1 MSATAAAPSTVTGPL
16 RPRRHPGRVVV
27 GAVAILFFADLL
39 YRIAMNEGFQ
49 WDVVGQY
56 FTAPIIM
63 KGLVSTIWL
72 TIATVVLGFF
82 FGTLLAVA
90 RLSQNVVLQSLS
102 WGYVWFFR
110 SVPLL
115 VLILFTFNI
124 GYLVPVIEIGLPFME
139 PWISMPTNSVITPLG
154 AGLLALTLHEAAYAA
169 EIVRGGILGVDQ
181 GQFEAASALG
191 MSRRRTMLRIV
202 IPQAMRSIIPSA
214 GNQLIGMLKGTSMVS
229 VIAVGDLLY
238 SAQTVYN
245 RTFQVVPL
253 LMVATLWYVIVTTVM
268 AWGQYYVERYFA
280 RGATRQMPLTPLQW
294 LRGRVGALSRPS
306 AAEPAGTEAR
316 P

>member
-1 MSATAAAPSTVTGPL
+1 MSAPAVTGPL
-16 RPRRHPGRVVV
+16 RPRRHPWR
-27 GAVAILFFADLL
+27 AVIGVIAVLLVANLL
-39 YRIAMNEGFQ
+39 YKIANNQGFQ
-49 WDVVGQY
+49 WDVVARY
-56 FTAPIIM
+56 FTAPIILR
-63 KGLVSTIWL
+63 GLIGTIWL

-90 RLSQNVVLQSLS
+90 RLSQNPVLQTLS

-124 GYLVPVIEIGLPFME
+124 GYLVPDIEIGLPFME
-139 PWISMPTNSVITPLG
+139 PWVSVPTNSVITPLG

-191 MSRRRTMLRIV
+191 ISRRRTMMRIV

-253 LMVATLWYVIVTTVM
+253 LMVATLWYVVVTTLM
-268 AWGQYYVERYFA
+268 SWGQFYVERYFA
-280 RGATRQMPLTPLQW
+280 RGATRQMALTPLQRVRTW
-294 LRGRVGALSRPS
+294 LRSPP
-306 AAEPAGTEAR
+306 AEPARGEAR
-316 P
+316 T